1 MEIRK
6 FGHFVIQAWMLG
18 GTLIVMNTAAL
29 AQASQDANSAPASAT
44 AENPATAPAATST
57 TPAAPAVASTPAAT
71 PGAPSAETI
80 KKAKQAGMHAEV
92 NKNGMTLFCW
102 EDATVGTR
110 FKTKKCVDQSQVDAV
125 ALQRQAAK
133 DQISHSIGCSG
144 CGGGK

>member
-1 MEIRK
+1 
-6 FGHFVIQAWMLG
+6 V
-18 GTLIVMNTAAL
+18 T
-29 AQASQDANSAPASAT
+29 
-44 AENPATAPAATST
+44 
-57 TPAAPAVASTPAAT
+57 TPAAT
-71 PGAPSAETI
+71 PAAPSEETI

-110 FKTKKCVDQSQVDAV
+110 FKTKKCIDQTQVDAV

-133 DQISHSIGCSG
+133 DQVSRSIGCSG